1 MKLHIFNQ
9 DVLDVVA
16 QLPLKGALGF
26 SPKFQGVKFE
36 AGGTIWLD
44 GALGAPVGGLDVK
57 VKLQLIL
64 VNPIT
69 IRLRIIDILTSGQS
83 TRTLVMFFIRNV
95 LAGLDAP
102 FLTHV
107 QTKDD
112 EYFEFKNPVDFWPLQ
127 SISTDDNCLTIEAS
141 APIVTKLQ
149 SYIAAMQKQAL
160 DKNGSMA
167 AQAVLASRT

>member
-1 MKLHIFNQ
+1 
-9 DVLDVVA
+9 
-16 QLPLKGALGF
+16 
-26 SPKFQGVKFE
+26 
-36 AGGTIWLD
+36 
-44 GALGAPVGGLDVK
+44 
-57 VKLQLIL
+57 
-64 VNPIT
+64 
-69 IRLRIIDILTSGQS
+69 
-83 TRTLVMFFIRNV
+83 MFFIRNV